1 MSKNLSLA
9 TVLEKNKLS
18 SDVPFL
24 ALLDVEIVNPSNG
37 VVVIVLHIANNPES
51 VVWDGNTYEVG
62 GFDIAIKSES
72 GKQSEVSMT
81 IVDYTQAIQGYMQQY
96 GGGVGSN
103 VTLSIVRGDAL
114 DKPAEIVE
122 YFQVIGSSAADYM
135 ATFQLGAENAIM
147 QVFPRRQQRR
157 DFCQWRYKDPTT
169 CKYAGALTSCD
180 LTLQG
185 PNGCAAHGNTINFG
199 AYPGLNSRGTR
210 YF

>member
-24 ALLDVEIVNPSNG
+24 ALLDVEIVNPSTG

-51 VVWDGNTYEVG
+51 VVWNGTTYEPG
-62 GFDIAIKSES
+62 GFDFNLKSES
-72 GKQSEVSMT
+72 GKQPEVNLT
-81 IVDYTQAIQGYMQQY
+81 IVDYTLAIQGYMQQY

-114 DKPAEIVE
+114 DKPPEIVE
-122 YFQVIGSSAADYM
+122 YFQIIGASAAEYM
-135 ATFQLGAENAIM
+135 ATFNLGAENAIM
-147 QVFPRRQQRR
+147 KTFPRRQQRR
-157 DFCQWRYKDPTT
+157 DFCQWQYKDAAT
-169 CKYAGALTSCD
+169 CKYAGPMATCD

-185 PNGCAAHGNTINFG
+185 PNGCQAHGNAINFG
-199 AYPGLNSRGTR
+199 AYPGLNARGSR
-210 YF
+210 YY